1 MIMSEYRPFH
11 RISRPKKDKRRSK
24 RWFKRK
30 YSDSDLARKRMGRE
44 GLEFVLDRDIETS
57 RIKSHGCMYSKSQ
70 AEREYIAR
78 AFCSITKTGLGILPL
93 KHRELFRRNGGGWG
107 HIRLFILRKF

>member
-57 RIKSHGCMYSKSQ
+57 RI
-70 AEREYIAR
+70 
-78 AFCSITKTGLGILPL
+78 
-93 KHRELFRRNGGGWG
+93 
-107 HIRLFILRKF
+107 

>member
-57 RIKSHGCMYSKSQ
+57 RIKSHGCMYSMSQ
-70 AEREYIAR
+70 AERASAMAIN
-78 AFCSITKTGLGILPL
+78 FCFGILPL
-93 KHRELFRRNGGGWG
+93 EYRKMRRRNGGSWRR
-107 HIRLFILRKF
+107 ISFWLLRKF

>member
-1 MIMSEYRPFH
+1 MIEYRPFH

-30 YSDSDLARKRMGRE
+30 YSGSDLARKRMGRE

-57 RIKSHGCMYSKSQ
+57 RIKGHGCMYSKSQ
-70 AEREYIAR
+70 AERASAIAE
-78 AFCSITKTGLGILPL
+78 TGFGILPL
-93 KHRELFRRNGGGWG
+93 EYRKMRRESGSWG
-107 HIRLFILRKF
+107 RISFLLLRKF